1 MVISRTP
8 LRVSFAGGGS
18 DLAWYARRHGGMVVS
33 ATISQ
38 SVHVVVNARFE
49 GGVRASYSRTENVET
64 PDLLEHDL
72 LREAFRTVGWLP
84 GGVEIA
90 TIADVPGRGSGLGA
104 SSAVTVGALNAL
116 CAYRGR
122 HVSSR
127 ELAEAACEIE
137 LGTLGKPIGRQ
148 DQYAS
153 AFGGLQAIRFGR
165 DEGVEC
171 ERLILSK
178 ENLDRLEGSLL
189 AFWTGRHRSA
199 DAVLGALGRGDE
211 GLLHELRDLA
221 EVLYEDMRRG
231 DADTLGPHLLEGW
244 RLKRRLGGVT
254 DPQIDAWVDA
264 GIDAGATGGKL
275 LGAGGGGFL
284 LFYVP
289 ERYRPDVRAVLSDLR
304 ELPISLDAAGSRVT
318 YVG

>member
-1 MVISRTP
+1 VVISRTP
-8 LRVSFAGGGS
+8 LRISFAGGGS

-38 SVHVVVNARFE
+38 SVHVVVNDRFE
-49 GGVRASYSRTENVET
+49 GGVRAGYSRTEIVET

-84 GGVEIA
+84 GGVEVV
-90 TIADVPGRGSGLGA
+90 TIADVPARGSGLGA

-116 CAYRGR
+116 YAHRGR
-122 HVSSR
+122 HVSPR
-127 ELAEAACEIE
+127 ELAEAACDIE
-137 LGTLGKPIGRQ
+137 VGTLGKPVGRQ
-148 DQYAS
+148 DQYAA

-165 DEGVEC
+165 DETVEC
-171 ERLILSK
+171 ERLTLSR
-178 ENLDRLEGSLL
+178 ENRDRLEGSLL
-189 AFWTGRHRSA
+189 AFWTGTQRSA
-199 DAVLGALGRGDE
+199 DAVLEGLGLGDE
-211 GLLHELRDLA
+211 NVLHALSHLA
-221 EVLYEDMRRG
+221 ESLYHDLRRG
-231 DADTLGPHLLEGW
+231 DPDTLGPYLLEGW
-244 RLKRRLGGVT
+244 RLKRRLGGVSS
-254 DPQIDAWVDA
+254 PEIDRWVDA

-289 ERYRPDVRAVLSDLR
+289 EAARPDVRSALEGLR
-304 ELPISLDAAGSRVT
+304 ELPISLDASGSRIV